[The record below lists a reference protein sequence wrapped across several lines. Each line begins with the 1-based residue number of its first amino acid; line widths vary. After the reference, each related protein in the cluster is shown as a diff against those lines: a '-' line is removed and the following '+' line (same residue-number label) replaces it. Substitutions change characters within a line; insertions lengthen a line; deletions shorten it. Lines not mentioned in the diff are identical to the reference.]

1 MIITEVRDKVNL
13 RWRDDN
19 NERLTETIDNF
30 RHYFYV
36 ESKDFNRLQNLY
48 TYRHWGQEKLL
59 RPRYEQTTVKNLNGD
74 PLIKVTIGSRNEM
87 YWLKDQMHRC
97 AIRTY
102 EADISLARKYCV
114 DKMDSIHTYNL
125 RKWYL
130 DIETTSGR
138 DYKQINAITVYDSYT
153 KLYTVYTW
161 FPDKEHQNSLKNEW
175 VDENIELHIFESEK
189 LMLRAFLRQCIQQDP
204 DMIIGWYVL
213 GFDIPVIIQ
222 NMCSN
227 NINARKLSPYNE
239 VTGVYT
245 DLSKAPRTQ
254 YTNTAQPIK
263 GRISYCLMTRFERL
277 WLDSQRGTLPSL
289 SLEYCSKAL
298 LGEDA
303 GGKVKKSKFEGDE
316 FFRRAWLEDTDVF
329 LEYNYVDVKLMVEMD
344 EKMRISENDLAL
356 QRLLICPFECV
367 FYNSQM
373 GAAYFMKH
381 ASWKAPTGVKGNKEK
396 YEAAFVMDPDF
407 ENTYGLHSNVAVF
420 DFKSL
425 YPSMMAANNISWET
439 KQIKGGDDCH
449 NIYFGTPKNLGEFNR
464 EEAQCNVGF
473 KKEPL
478 GLLPECVIGLMK
490 MRDEYK
496 KELKAAKSDE
506 DRRMWDSAQ
515 LATKRVV
522 NALYGV
528 LAKDGYGWGDMEM
541 AAAIT
546 ASARYAMRS
555 AAFEAQRL
563 GYEVIYGH
571 TDSIFV
577 LAKNPEES
585 QELCGKL
592 NAHLKTTVFNDF
604 VTLEFEKFAKSFFLS
619 KKKNR
624 YCGYLSWKDGEYLD
638 EENFFMMGF
647 EAKKSNETAF
657 AKNVQ
662 LTTLKMVASGK
673 LENEVT
679 KFNKERYN
687 LLKSGEVDMSTIA
700 KRSRLRQELTDYKV
714 LAGGVA
720 GVAVYNSGTGTI
732 SVGDSYYFY
741 RCDNRSVKKARTF
754 MVGERIRQVDYI
766 ACKRIDEVISDYPP
780 DWLSLAESEV
790 VKKVTLIY
798 DSLGWDL
805 LNISEQGTQTTIAEW
820 W

>member
-1 MIITEVRDKVNL
+1 MKL
-13 RWRDDN
+13 RWRNPQNQRVTDSIDDY
-19 NERLTETIDNF
+19 

-36 ESKDFNRLQNLY
+36 ESKDYSKLKKVY

-59 RPRYEQTTVKNLNGD
+59 RPRIDTTKKKNLNGD
-74 PLIKVTIGSRNEM
+74 ALLKITLSSRNEV
-87 YWLKDQMHRC
+87 YWLKDHFHQN

-102 EADISLARKYCV
+102 GADVSLARQYCV
-114 DKMDSIHTYNL
+114 DNMDSVKEYNL

-153 KLYTVYTW
+153 KMYTVYTW
-161 FPDKEHQNSLKNEW
+161 FPEEKELDNDWAGDDVNVEIYENET
-175 VDENIELHIFESEK
+175 
-189 LMLRAFLRQCIQQDP
+189 LMLRAFLRQCIQEDP

-227 NINARKLSPYNE
+227 NINARRLSPFDE

-245 DLSKAPRTQ
+245 DLTKTPRTQ

-263 GRISYCLMTRFERL
+263 GRITYCLMTRFERL

-316 FFRRAWLEDTDVF
+316 FFRRAWLEDTEVF

-344 EKMRISENDLAL
+344 EKMRITENDLAL

-373 GAAYFMKH
+373 GASYFMKH
-381 ASWKAPTGVKGNKEK
+381 ADWIAPTGIKGNKEK
-396 YEAAFVMDPDF
+396 YEAAFVMDPDY
-407 ENTYGLHSNVAVF
+407 ENTYGLHENVAVF

-439 KQIKGGDDCH
+439 KRLKPDDTC
-449 NIYFGTPKNLGEFNR
+449 NKIYFGTPKNLGEFDR
-464 EEAQCNVGF
+464 EVEQCNVGF

-478 GLLPECVIGLMK
+478 GLLPNCVIGLMK

-496 KELKAAKSDE
+496 KELKNATTEE
-506 DRRMWDSAQ
+506 DKRKWDSAQ
-515 LATKRVV
+515 MATKRVV

-546 ASARYAMRS
+546 ASARHAMRS
-555 AAFEAQRL
+555 VAFEAQKL

-577 LAKNPEES
+577 IVENPEES

-592 NAHLKTTVFNDF
+592 NLHLRNNVFNDF

-624 YCGYLSWKDGEYLD
+624 YCGYLSWKDGKYLED
-638 EENFFMMGF
+638 NDFFMMGF

-662 LTTLKMVASGK
+662 LTALKMVASGVVEK
-673 LENEVT
+673 EVT
-679 KFNKERYN
+679 TFCKENYN
-687 LLKSGEVDMSTIA
+687 LLKNGEVDMNTIA
-700 KRSRLRQELTDYKV
+700 KRSRLRKELDEYKV

-720 GVAVYNSGTGTI
+720 GVKVYNSGIGTI
-732 SVGDSYYFY
+732 AVGDSYYFY
-741 RCDNRSVKKARTF
+741 RCDNRSIKKARTF
-754 MVGERIRQVDYI
+754 MIGERTRPVDYI
-766 ACKRIDEVISDYPP
+766 ACKRIDEVINDYPP
-780 DWLSLAESEV
+780 DWASLAESEV

-798 DSLGWDL
+798 ESLGWNL
-805 LNISEQGTQTTIAEW
+805 QNISEVGIQTTIDEW